1 MDHFD
6 PTVGA
11 AATPLLPLPVDVVS
25 VQSQVVYGRVG
36 NNVALPTLDAM
47 GLTTAAVPTVA
58 FSNTPHYPT
67 IHGGSIPIEWFE
79 GYLRDLFAR
88 DALGHLKAVLAGY
101 MGSAEQV
108 RALGT
113 WIAQVVQARP
123 DVRVVVDPV
132 IGDYDSGEYVSP
144 GMVDA
149 YRQHL
154 LALADGMTPNGFEL
168 QRLTG
173 LPVWDV
179 DSVVAA
185 AKALLVGRTQWVTVT
200 SAAPDTWAD
209 GEMRVIVVMRDG
221 HRIRHEIF
229 NHPRIDAT
237 PKGTGDLFSAAV
249 TGHLVNGATVFEAVA
264 AACDQVVAALRL
276 TFEARSAELL
286 LAQAGRPR
294 SRRT

>member
-1 MDHFD
+1 MDGFD
-6 PTVGA
+6 PTLSATA
-11 AATPLLPLPVDVVS
+11 APLLPLAIDVVS

-36 NNVALPTLDAM
+36 NNVALPALAGL

-67 IHGGSIPIEWFE
+67 IHGGAIPIEWFE

-88 DALGHLKAVLAGY
+88 DALGHLRAILAGY

-113 WIAQVVQARP
+113 WVEQVIGMKP
-123 DVRVVVDPV
+123 DVQFVVDPV

-149 YRQHL
+149 YRKHL
-154 LALADGMTPNGFEL
+154 LSLADGMTPNGFEL

-173 LPVWDV
+173 MAGADIAE
-179 DSVVAA
+179 VVAA
-185 AKALLVGRTQWVTVT
+185 ARTLLVGRTQWVTVT
-200 SAAPDTWAD
+200 SAAPMTWAP
-209 GEMRVIVVMRDG
+209 GEMSVAVVTRD
-221 HRIRHEIF
+221 RYEVF
-229 NHPRIDAT
+229 KHPRIEAT

-249 TGHLVNGATVFEAVA
+249 TGRLVTGSTIFEAVA
-264 AACDQVVAALRL
+264 AACEQVVAALRL
-276 TFEARSAELL
+276 TFDARSAELL
-286 LAQAGRPR
+286 LPR
-294 SRRT
+294 AVGNANTI